1 MAGCR
6 NGFCSGDL
14 AHEIKLNF
22 YFSPSHT
29 LSVMASMQLVSYDS
43 SSEDESQAT
52 GNGSNGLIALPK
64 INVEL
69 SKNVAS
75 MDQPYSSRLST
86 LMTGTAEEIATNDS
100 IFKQQK
106 RMFDSQLES
115 RDTVKTVRHKR
126 AKGDPTVLEGKNAYK
141 GPWAASDDN
150 SDDQSGEKDLDEEE
164 SSSSSDEDVNGSLS
178 SAQSDTESNDLDRES
193 SEYVGNEERDY
204 LGRTYM
210 HIPNDLGISLT
221 KEMGSFEC
229 FIPKKK
235 IHTWEGHTGG
245 TTKIQ
250 FFPNAGHILLS
261 GGNDTKIK
269 LWNVY
274 KDREMLRIFN
284 GHSRAVKDL
293 DFSPD
298 GRRFL
303 SSSYDR
309 KIKLWDTET
318 GQCIFKTAAPAIA
331 NAVKFN
337 PNSDKQDEFLAAMSN
352 KKILQYDTRTK
363 EIIQEYDHHLGP
375 VNTVTFVDKN
385 YRFMTTSDDKTI
397 RVWDWGINAPIKFI
411 ADPHQHSMP
420 RVCLHPGGK
429 YVAAESMDERILV
442 FGATDRFRPN
452 RKKEF
457 TGLQCAGYAV
467 GLSFSPDGKYL
478 MSGDSTGNAC
488 FWDWKTCSMKS
499 KFKAHSKAVLC
510 IEAQPQET
518 SKVATAGLDGV
529 INYWD

>member
-1 MAGCR
+1 
-6 NGFCSGDL
+6 
-14 AHEIKLNF
+14 
-22 YFSPSHT
+22 
-29 LSVMASMQLVSYDS
+29 MASMQLVSYDS
-43 SSEDESQAT
+43 SSEDESQ
-52 GNGSNGLIALPK
+52 GVKKQSSGLISLPK
-64 INVEL
+64 VNVEIAKY
-69 SKNVAS
+69 SNFGDEA
-75 MDQPYSSRLST
+75 YSSRQST

-106 RMFDSQLES
+106 RMFDSQLASHEPM
-115 RDTVKTVRHKR
+115 KIVRHKR

-150 SDDQSGEKDLDEEE
+150 DSDQQSGENE
-164 SSSSSDEDVNGSLS
+164 SDGAESIVSSDIEANEELS
-178 SAQSDTESNDLDRES
+178 SAQSDTDSNEVDSESTEF
-193 SEYVGNEERDY
+193 VGNEERDY

-221 KEMGSFEC
+221 KEVGSVEC
-229 FIPKKK
+229 YIPKKK

-261 GGNDTKIK
+261 CGNDSKIK

-274 KDREMLRIFN
+274 KDRELLRIFS
-284 GHSRAVKDL
+284 GHSRAVKDV

-298 GRRFL
+298 GRKFL

-309 KIKLWDTET
+309 KVKLWDTET
-318 GQCIFKTAAPAIA
+318 GQCIFKTDAPAIA

-337 PNSDKQDEFLAAMSN
+337 PNIDKQDEFLAGMSN
-352 KKILQYDTRTK
+352 KKILQYDTRTQ
-363 EIIQEYDHHLGP
+363 EIVQEYDHHLGP

-488 FWDWKTCSMKS
+488 FWDWKTCSMRS
-499 KFKAHSKAVLC
+499 KFRAHSKAVLC